1 MHVKE
6 KTRRDVEEKL
16 KTLGAFVKMDYL
28 TSCLKQPI
36 DFDTRRFAL
45 LKLAELYE
53 QKKMFFEAG
62 RMMHNAAP
70 INTTIMEKIA
80 NYLHAAELFLK
91 SGNFQHA
98 DIAFDKAIGS
108 CETEQQRTHV
118 KDKRINFYKQQ
129 AKSYLDNEKRQSAVL
144 AYEKLLSLNLAAVEK
159 QEAQATLLDLYEKLG
174 KIKEFY
180 ALKRVM

>member
-6 KTRRDVEEKL
+6 KSRREIEEKL
-16 KTLGAFVKMDYL
+16 KTLGAFVKIDYL

-53 QKKMFFEAG
+53 EKKMFFEAG

-70 INTTIMEKIA
+70 INTTIMEKISDYVYA
-80 NYLHAAELFLK
+80 GELFLK
-91 SGNFQHA
+91 SGNFEHA
-98 DIAFDKAIGS
+98 DIAFERAIGA
-108 CETEQQRTHV
+108 CETEQQRTNV
-118 KDKRINFYKQQ
+118 KDKKINFYKQQ
-129 AKSYLDNEKRQSAVL
+129 AKSYLDNEKRQSAAL
-144 AYEKLLSLNLAAVEK
+144 AYEKLLSFNLASNEK
-159 QEAQATLLDLYEKLG
+159 KEAQETLLELYQKLG

-180 ALKRVM
+180 SLKRTM